1 MTAHDRRRIG
11 RLPRGRGS
19 AGRRIPAT
27 VQRVIRIGLTGG
39 IGSGKSEVARL
50 LAARGAVVVDADAL
64 AREAV
69 APGTP
74 GLAAVVEE
82 FGPGVL
88 APDGSLDRAAL
99 GRTVFAHPDR
109 REALERIVHP
119 YVARRSAELMAAAPP
134 DAVVV
139 YDVPLLV
146 EKGLASG
153 FDLVVVVVADAEKRV
168 RRVSTARG
176 LPPADVRERIAAQ
189 ATDEQRRA
197 VADVVLDND
206 GDLAALERQVDA
218 LWADLRARAA
228 TA

>member
-1 MTAHDRRRIG
+1 
-11 RLPRGRGS
+11 
-19 AGRRIPAT
+19 
-27 VQRVIRIGLTGG
+27 VIRVGLTGG

-69 APGTP
+69 APGSP

-88 APDGSLDRAAL
+88 TPDGSLDRAAL
-99 GRTVFAHPDR
+99 GRTVFAHSDR
-109 REALERIVHP
+109 REALEQIVHP
-119 YVARRSAELMAAAPP
+119 YVARRSAELIAAAPP

-146 EKGLASG
+146 EKGLAAG
-153 FDLVVVVVADAEKRV
+153 FDLVVVVLAEAEERV
-168 RRVSTARG
+168 RRVSAARG
-176 LPPADVRERIAAQ
+176 LPAADVRARIATQ